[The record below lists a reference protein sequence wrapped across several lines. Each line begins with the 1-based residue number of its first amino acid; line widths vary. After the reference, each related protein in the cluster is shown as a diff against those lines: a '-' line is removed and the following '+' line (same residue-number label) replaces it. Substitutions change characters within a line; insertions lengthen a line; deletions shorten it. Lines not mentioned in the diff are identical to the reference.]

1 MLNWKSFSTLNKGQ
15 KKNYMTQIQTKKA
28 VRKSMNDG
36 NDPEKNTLKEMQN
49 IPKQFE
55 YKLINLNSVVGWS
68 KSLDGLLFTSVFSGE
83 Y

>member
-1 MLNWKSFSTLNKGQ
+1 
-15 KKNYMTQIQTKKA
+15 MTQIQTKKA

-36 NDPEKNTLKEMQN
+36 NDTEKNTLKEMQN

-68 KSLDGLLFTSVFSGE
+68 KSLDGSPFTSVFSGE

>member
-36 NDPEKNTLKEMQN
+36 NDTEKNTLKEMQN

-68 KSLDGLLFTSVFSGE
+68 KSLDGLPFTSVFSGE

>member
-1 MLNWKSFSTLNKGQ
+1 
-15 KKNYMTQIQTKKA
+15 MTQIQTKKA

-36 NDPEKNTLKEMQN
+36 NDTEKNTLKEMQN

-55 YKLINLNSVVGWS
+55 YKLINLNSVVCWS
-68 KSLDGLLFTSVFSGE
+68 KSLDGLPFTSVFSGE